1 MQKRVHISPKA
12 CSEIRV
18 QQRTDYQVH
27 VALTKIERRKIEIVN
42 NKELWSFFKHSK
54 DIEEVDKAVKE
65 GRDMVENSDNSLDSI
80 SPDDII
86 SKCNYQLS

>member
-1 MQKRVHISPKA
+1 M
-12 CSEIRV
+12 
-18 QQRTDYQVH
+18 
-27 VALTKIERRKIEIVN
+27 N
-42 NKELWSFFKHSK
+42 NKELWSFYKHSK
-54 DIEEVDKAVKE
+54 DIEEVDKALKE